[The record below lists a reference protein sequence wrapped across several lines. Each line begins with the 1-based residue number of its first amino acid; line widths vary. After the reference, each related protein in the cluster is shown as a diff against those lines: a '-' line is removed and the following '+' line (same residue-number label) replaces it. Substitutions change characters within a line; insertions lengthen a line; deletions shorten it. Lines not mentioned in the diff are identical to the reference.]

1 MIDFVYILFKTSWLR
16 HIRLKTPRRGFRLPQ
31 RSHLRTLKIFFL
43 YPRLTPKFRP
53 RIGAARYPA
62 KFMRE
67 YSSKNTDFNP
77 VFQNFKYAVFCS
89 YLLRYP
95 LPFPLFL
102 HLFHCHFHF
111 RIQIRHFLVF
121 PHRLK

>member
-16 HIRLKTPRRGFRLPQ
+16 HIRLKTPTRGFRLPQ

-53 RIGAARYPA
+53 RIGAA

-67 YSSKNTDFNP
+67 YSSILILTLF
-77 VFQNFKYAVFCS
+77 FKILNMLKFCS